1 MPIQVQDKIREFDSP
16 YGERRIAPRVA
27 TDFRV
32 ELLDGPS
39 GTVKNMSESGALVA
53 FSTPLETGKRYVRF
67 LLPLRAINLR
77 IDSVWSKEDR
87 VSEEFIHGIRFT
99 DLSGDNLLF
108 IRESLENK
116 PVIEGHEPPTQI
128 KRFFYNALSLQ
139 WNPEK
144 EIDWNAPLGIDDS
157 LCMAMADILSPIIVG
172 EYSAFHGIPPRI
184 LSFKDY
190 EVKQYLAA
198 QLVDETRH
206 AEAFD
211 LYLARIH
218 GKKQYRKNLRNVHIL
233 RFFNELKKLDD
244 MDEWVAGLYLTEI
257 MSHVLLS
264 AYAQNVKCR
273 LTQHLF
279 KLILSDE
286 ARHISFANYYLK
298 EILKNASDEDRNN
311 MTKIPGRIL
320 TLTEGMVHSYGES
333 GKAFGIDPGNLFAK
347 IKHEF
352 NARFIKNVMRQKIDA
367 AD

>member
-1 MPIQVQDKIREFDSP
+1 MITEEKKKSTSE
-16 YGERRIAPRVA
+16 YAERRIAPRAPV
-27 TDFRV
+27 DFRV
-32 ELLDGPS
+32 ELLEGPS
-39 GTVKNMSESGALVA
+39 GTVKNMSESGALIA
-53 FSTPLETGKRYVRF
+53 FPNPLEPEKRYVRF
-67 LLPLRAINLR
+67 LLPLRTLALR
-77 IDSVWSKEDR
+77 IDSVWSKEDKGT
-87 VSEEFIHGIRFT
+87 EEFIHGVRFT

-157 LCMAMADILSPIIVG
+157 LCRAMADILSPIIVG

-184 LSFKDY
+184 LSFRDY

-233 RFFNELKKLDD
+233 RFFNELKKLDN
-244 MDEWVAGLYLTEI
+244 MDEWIAGLYLTEI

-298 EILKNASDEDRNN
+298 EILKSASGEDRKN
-311 MTKIPGRIL
+311 MAKIPGRIL
-320 TLTEGMVHSYGES
+320 KLTEGMVHSYGES
-333 GKAFGIDPGNLFAK
+333 GKAFGIDPGSLFAK

-352 NARFIKNVMRQKIDA
+352 DARFIKNVLREKSDA
-367 AD
+367 AG